1 MLNLAGRLAA
11 VITRSDIRIVPE
23 PRRTLT
29 RLFVPGEELPSDAS
43 RAHPLI
49 ERILSMTDDQAAES
63 LDDVLV
69 RFGTRHRDFRSVLEK
84 NFEQVSAAMSAEVD
98 LSEIRRA
105 LLGAYFTAEYSI
117 EAAALCN
124 PSMVAHPDQSDLEP
138 GQTRFVLSLR
148 GIGEGHISS
157 IEFRTGIID
166 AGGQVHVDLPG
177 GQLLPGTYGSAV
189 HYKSR
194 VKDQLEAAGHGGGA
208 AALILDALPEQ
219 FTNDQLESALGSLH
233 RQALTRRVTQDTI
246 DALRAIAAANY
257 VATFPADS
265 GIDERVLFPHGPAE
279 SHGMEDARFVRFT
292 DDDGHV
298 TYYATYTAFD
308 GAHIAPQMLQTDDF
322 ATFTV
327 SQLHGPVATNKG
339 LAIFPRK
346 IDGRFA
352 LLSRWD
358 REQNTFA
365 SSDDAWSWD
374 QPITVHSPEQP
385 WELVQVGNCG
395 SPIETPEGWL
405 VVTHGVGPMRTYSI
419 GALLLDLD
427 QPWRTRSALTTP
439 LMVPDSTEREGYVP
453 NVVYSCGSMRHGDT
467 VVLPYGCSD
476 YSTRFALVDLRGL
489 LDCLLNP

>member
-1 MLNLAGRLAA
+1 MLNPARRLTDI
-11 VITRSDIRIVPE
+11 VIRSDIQILPDPCRV
-23 PRRTLT
+23 LT

-49 ERILSMTDDQAAES
+49 ERILSMTDDQAAS
-63 LDDVLV
+63 ILDDVRA
-69 RFGTRHRDFRSVLEK
+69 RFGTRHRDFGSVLER
-84 NFEQVSAAMSAEVD
+84 NFEQVSDAISTEVD
-98 LSEIRRA
+98 LSQTRRA
-105 LLGAYFTAEYSI
+105 LIGAYFTAEYSI

-124 PSMVAHPDQSDLEP
+124 PSIVAHPDQSNLKP
-138 GQTRFVLSLR
+138 GEARFVLSLR

-166 AGGQVHVDLPG
+166 AGGQVHVDVPS
-177 GQLLPGTYGSAV
+177 GQLLSGTYGSAV
-189 HYKSR
+189 HNKAR
-194 VKDQLEAAGHGGGA
+194 VEAQLAAAGHTGGVA
-208 AALILDALPEQ
+208 TVILDALPEQ
-219 FTNDQLESALGSLH
+219 FTNDQLDIALASLH

-246 DALRAIAAANY
+246 GALRTIAAANY
-257 VATFPADS
+257 AVSFPADS
-265 GIDERVLFPHGPAE
+265 RIDERVLFPHGPAE
-279 SHGMEDARFVRFT
+279 SHGMEDARFVRFS
-292 DDDGHV
+292 DDDGRV

-358 REQNTFA
+358 RERNTYA
-365 SSDDAWSWD
+365 SSDDGWSWD

-405 VVTHGVGPMRTYSI
+405 VLTHGVGPMRTYAM
-419 GALLLDLD
+419 GAVLLDLD
-427 QPWRTRSALTTP
+427 QPWRVRSALATP
-439 LMVPDSTEREGYVP
+439 LIVPNSAEREGYVP
-453 NVVYSCGSMRHGDT
+453 NVVYSCGSMGHGDT
-467 VVLPYGCSD
+467 VVVPYGSSD
-476 YSTRFALVDLRGL
+476 YGTRIALVDLPGL

>member
-1 MLNLAGRLAA
+1 MLNPTERLAA
-11 VITRSDIRIVPE
+11 VVTRTDTRILPE

-49 ERILSMTDDQAAES
+49 ERILSISDDQAAEL
-63 LDDVLV
+63 LDDVVL
-69 RFGTRHRDFRSVLEK
+69 RFGTRHRDFRSVLER

-98 LSEIRRA
+98 LSETRRA
-105 LLGAYFTAEYSI
+105 LLGAFFTAEYSI

-124 PSMVAHPDQSDLEP
+124 PSMVAHPDQSDLKP
-138 GQTRFVLSLR
+138 GETRFVLSLR

-157 IEFRTGIID
+157 IEFRTGVVD
-166 AGGQVHVDLPG
+166 AGGRIHLDRPG

-189 HYKSR
+189 HDKSR
-194 VKDQLEAAGHGGGA
+194 ARAQLAAAGYAGGA
-208 AALILDALPEQ
+208 ASVILDALPEQ

-233 RQALTRRVTQDTI
+233 RQALTRRATHDTI

-257 VATFPADS
+257 AVTFPGDS
-265 GIDERVLFPHGPAE
+265 RIDERVLFPHGPVE
-279 SHGMEDARFVRFT
+279 SHGMEDARFVRFA

-358 REQNTFA
+358 RERNTFA
-365 SSDDAWSWD
+365 SSDDGWSWD
-374 QPITVHSPEQP
+374 HPIIVHGPAQP

-405 VVTHGVGPMRTYSI
+405 VLTHGVGPMRTYSI

-439 LMVPDSTEREGYVP
+439 LMVPNSTEREGYVP

-467 VVLPYGCSD
+467 LVLPYGCSD
-476 YSTRFALVDLRGL
+476 YGTGIALVDLRGL